1 MFLRG
6 GLAKNVLI
14 LPLSQQIYLSLLLK
28 YTIKDK
34 QMKYLHFSLFF
45 FLTQFLFAQAP
56 DASKKATQPALRFT
70 VLEIER
76 QNIPY
81 GSEDLFV
88 FEFKNTSKKPAVI
101 SNVQTSC
108 GCTAAEKPETPIRK
122 GKKGVI
128 KVHYDTKRVGA
139 FTKTITVFS
148 NVGDPIVLTI
158 KGTVLSPSDS
168 PVTN

>member
-1 MFLRG
+1 
-6 GLAKNVLI
+6 
-14 LPLSQQIYLSLLLK
+14 
-28 YTIKDK
+28 
-34 QMKYLHFSLFF
+34 MKYLHLSLFLVISSVF
-45 FLTQFLFAQAP
+45 FAQAQP
-56 DASKKATQPALRFT
+56 KTKKEAQPPLKFT

-88 FEFKNTSKKPAVI
+88 FEFKNTSKKAAVI
-101 SNVQTSC
+101 TNVQTSC
-108 GCTAAEKPETPIRK
+108 GCTAAERPETPIRK

-128 KVHYDTKRVGA
+128 KVHYDTKRVGG

-158 KGTVLSPSDS
+158 KGSVLSPSDS

>member
-1 MFLRG
+1 
-6 GLAKNVLI
+6 
-14 LPLSQQIYLSLLLK
+14 
-28 YTIKDK
+28 
-34 QMKYLHFSLFF
+34 MKYLNLSF
-45 FLTQFLFAQAP
+45 FLVISSVFFAQAQP
-56 DASKKATQPALRFT
+56 KAKKEEQPPLKFT

-88 FEFKNTSKKPAVI
+88 FEFKNTSKKAAVI
-101 SNVQTSC
+101 TNVQTSC
-108 GCTAAEKPETPIRK
+108 GCTAAERPETPIRK

-128 KVHYDTKRVGA
+128 KVRYDTKRVGG

>member
-1 MFLRG
+1 MKLLQLSLFLC
-6 GLAKNVLI
+6 
-14 LPLSQQIYLSLLLK
+14 LSQL
-28 YTIKDK
+28 
-34 QMKYLHFSLFF
+34 
-45 FLTQFLFAQAP
+45 LFAQSTEK
-56 DASKKATQPALRFT
+56 SKKTAQPSLRFN

-76 QNIPY
+76 QDIPY

-88 FEFKNTSKKPAVI
+88 FEFKNTAKKAAVI
-101 SNVQTSC
+101 TNVQTSC
-108 GCTAAEKPETPIRK
+108 GCTAADRPETPIRT

-158 KGTVLSPSDS
+158 KGTVLTPSDS

>member
-1 MFLRG
+1 MKFLH
-6 GLAKNVLI
+6 
-14 LPLSQQIYLSLLLK
+14 LSLFLAFA
-28 YTIKDK
+28 
-34 QMKYLHFSLFF
+34 QFF
-45 FLTQFLFAQAP
+45 FAQTTEKT
-56 DASKKATQPALRFT
+56 KKVEQPALRFN

-88 FEFKNTSKKPAVI
+88 FEFKNTSKKAAVI
-101 SNVQTSC
+101 TNVQTSC
-108 GCTAAEKPETPIRK
+108 GCTAADRPEAPIRK

-158 KGTVLSPSDS
+158 KGTVLTPSDS

>member
-1 MFLRG
+1 
-6 GLAKNVLI
+6 
-14 LPLSQQIYLSLLLK
+14 
-28 YTIKDK
+28 
-34 QMKYLHFSLFF
+34 MKYLNLTF
-45 FLTQFLFAQAP
+45 FLVISSVFFAQAQP
-56 DASKKATQPALRFT
+56 KAKKEEQPPLKFT

-88 FEFKNTSKKPAVI
+88 FEFKNTSKKAAVI
-101 SNVQTSC
+101 TNVQTSC
-108 GCTAAEKPETPIRK
+108 GCTAAERPETPIRK

-128 KVHYDTKRVGA
+128 KVHYDTKRVGG

>member
-1 MFLRG
+1 
-6 GLAKNVLI
+6 
-14 LPLSQQIYLSLLLK
+14 
-28 YTIKDK
+28 
-34 QMKYLHFSLFF
+34 MKYLQLTLVLFF
-45 FLTQFLFAQAP
+45 TQMLFAQTPEAT
-56 DASKKATQPALRFT
+56 KKTSQPPLRFT

-81 GSEDLFV
+81 GSEDLFI

-101 SNVQTSC
+101 TNVQTSC
-108 GCTAAEKPETPIRK
+108 GCTAADRPEAPIRK
-122 GKKGVI
+122 GKKGFI

-148 NVGDPIVLTI
+148 NVGDPIILTI
-158 KGTVLSPSDS
+158 KGTVLTPSDS

>member
-1 MFLRG
+1 M
-6 GLAKNVLI
+6 KLI
-14 LPLSQQIYLSLLLK
+14 HLSLFMVFMHLM
-28 YTIKDK
+28 YAQTTDK
-34 QMKYLHFSLFF
+34 P
-45 FLTQFLFAQAP
+45 A
-56 DASKKATQPALRFT
+56 KATQPALRFT

-76 QNIPY
+76 QDIPY

-88 FEFKNTSKKPAVI
+88 FEFKNTSKKAAVI
-101 SNVQTSC
+101 TNVQTSC
-108 GCTAAEKPETPIRK
+108 GCTAADRPEVPIRK

-158 KGTVLSPSDS
+158 KGTVLTPSDS

>member
-1 MFLRG
+1 
-6 GLAKNVLI
+6 
-14 LPLSQQIYLSLLLK
+14 
-28 YTIKDK
+28 
-34 QMKYLHFSLFF
+34 MKYLNLSF
-45 FLTQFLFAQAP
+45 FLVISSVFFAQAQP
-56 DASKKATQPALRFT
+56 KAKKEEQPPLKFT

-88 FEFKNTSKKPAVI
+88 FEFKNTSKKAAVI
-101 SNVQTSC
+101 TNVQTSC
-108 GCTAAEKPETPIRK
+108 GCTAAERPETPIRK

-128 KVHYDTKRVGA
+128 KVHYETKRVGG

-148 NVGDPIVLTI
+148 NLGDPIVLTI
-158 KGTVLSPSDS
+158 KGSVLSPSDS

>member
-1 MFLRG
+1 
-6 GLAKNVLI
+6 
-14 LPLSQQIYLSLLLK
+14 
-28 YTIKDK
+28 
-34 QMKYLHFSLFF
+34 MKYLHLSF
-45 FLTQFLFAQAP
+45 FLVISSVFFAQAQP
-56 DASKKATQPALRFT
+56 KTKKEAQLPLKFT

-88 FEFKNTSKKPAVI
+88 FEFKNTSKKAAVI
-101 SNVQTSC
+101 TNVQTSC
-108 GCTAAEKPETPIRK
+108 GCTAAERPETPIRK

-128 KVHYDTKRVGA
+128 KVHYDTKRVGG

-158 KGTVLSPSDS
+158 KGSVLSPSDS

>member
-1 MFLRG
+1 MKFLQ
-6 GLAKNVLI
+6 LTFL
-14 LPLSQQIYLSLLLK
+14 
-28 YTIKDK
+28 
-34 QMKYLHFSLFF
+34 LFF
-45 FLTQFLFAQAP
+45 SQLLFAQTP
-56 DASKKATQPALRFT
+56 EVTKKAAQPPLRFT

-88 FEFKNTSKKPAVI
+88 FEFKNTAKKAAVI
-101 SNVQTSC
+101 TNVQTSC
-108 GCTAAEKPETPIRK
+108 GCTAADRPEAPIRK

-158 KGTVLSPSDS
+158 KGTVLTPSDS

>member
-1 MFLRG
+1 MIQKLKDHEIPTTLFLPCFEHSIICSG
-6 GLAKNVLI
+6 ATK
-14 LPLSQQIYLSLLLK
+14 
-28 YTIKDK
+28 
-34 QMKYLHFSLFF
+34 
-45 FLTQFLFAQAP
+45 
-56 DASKKATQPALRFT
+56 SKKEAQPPLKFT

-88 FEFKNTSKKPAVI
+88 FEFKNTSKKAAVI
-101 SNVQTSC
+101 TNVQTSC
-108 GCTAAEKPETPIRK
+108 GCTAAERPETPIRK
-122 GKKGVI
+122 GKKGLI
-128 KVHYDTKRVGA
+128 KVHYDTKRVGG

-168 PVTN
+168 PVIN

>member
-1 MFLRG
+1 
-6 GLAKNVLI
+6 
-14 LPLSQQIYLSLLLK
+14 
-28 YTIKDK
+28 
-34 QMKYLHFSLFF
+34 MKYLHLSLFLVISTVF
-45 FLTQFLFAQAP
+45 FAQAQP
-56 DASKKATQPALRFT
+56 KAKKEAQPPLKFT

-88 FEFKNTSKKPAVI
+88 FEFKNTSKKAAVI
-101 SNVQTSC
+101 TNVQTSC
-108 GCTAAEKPETPIRK
+108 GCTAAERPETPIRK

-128 KVHYDTKRVGA
+128 KVHYDTKRVGG

-168 PVTN
+168 PVIN

>member
-1 MFLRG
+1 MKFL
-6 GLAKNVLI
+6 
-14 LPLSQQIYLSLLLK
+14 QLSL
-28 YTIKDK
+28 
-34 QMKYLHFSLFF
+34 
-45 FLTQFLFAQAP
+45 FLVLSSALFAQTEP
-56 DASKKATQPALRFT
+56 NVKKDAQPPLRFT

-88 FEFKNTSKKPAVI
+88 FEFKNTSKKAAVI
-101 SNVQTSC
+101 TNVQTSC
-108 GCTAAEKPETPIRK
+108 GCTAAEKPEAPIRK

-128 KVHYDTKRVGA
+128 KVHYDTKRVGG

-168 PVTN
+168 PVIN

>member
-1 MFLRG
+1 MKFLH
-6 GLAKNVLI
+6 LSI
-14 LPLSQQIYLSLLLK
+14 LLV
-28 YTIKDK
+28 
-34 QMKYLHFSLFF
+34 F
-45 FLTQFLFAQAP
+45 TQVFFAQTTEKT
-56 DASKKATQPALRFT
+56 KKVTQPALRFA

-76 QNIPY
+76 QDIPY

-88 FEFKNTSKKPAVI
+88 FEFKNTSKKAAVI
-101 SNVQTSC
+101 TNVQTSC
-108 GCTAAEKPETPIRK
+108 GCTAADRPETPIRK

-158 KGTVLSPSDS
+158 KGTVLTPSDS

>member
-1 MFLRG
+1 
-6 GLAKNVLI
+6 
-14 LPLSQQIYLSLLLK
+14 
-28 YTIKDK
+28 
-34 QMKYLHFSLFF
+34 MKYLNLSF
-45 FLTQFLFAQAP
+45 FLVISSVFFAQAQP
-56 DASKKATQPALRFT
+56 KAKKEEQPPLKFT

-76 QNIPY
+76 LNIPY

-88 FEFKNTSKKPAVI
+88 FEFKNTSKKAAVI
-101 SNVQTSC
+101 TNVQTSC
-108 GCTAAEKPETPIRK
+108 GCTAAERPETPIRK

-128 KVHYDTKRVGA
+128 KVHYDTKRVGG

>member
-1 MFLRG
+1 M
-6 GLAKNVLI
+6 K
-14 LPLSQQIYLSLLLK
+14 SLHL
-28 YTIKDK
+28 T
-34 QMKYLHFSLFF
+34 LFF
-45 FLTQFLFAQAP
+45 LLTQVLFAQSNT
-56 DASKKATQPALRFT
+56 ASKKDAQPALRFT

-88 FEFKNTSKKPAVI
+88 FEFKNTAKKAAVI

-108 GCTAAEKPETPIRK
+108 GCTAAERPETPIRK

-148 NVGDPIVLTI
+148 NVGDPIILTI
-158 KGTVLSPSDS
+158 KGSVLTPSDS
-168 PVTN
+168 PVIN

>member
-1 MFLRG
+1 
-6 GLAKNVLI
+6 
-14 LPLSQQIYLSLLLK
+14 
-28 YTIKDK
+28 
-34 QMKYLHFSLFF
+34 MKYLHLSF
-45 FLTQFLFAQAP
+45 FLVISSVFFAQAQP
-56 DASKKATQPALRFT
+56 KSKKEAQPPLKFT
-70 VLEIER
+70 ALEIER

-88 FEFKNTSKKPAVI
+88 FEFKNTSKKAAVI
-101 SNVQTSC
+101 TNVQTSC
-108 GCTAAEKPETPIRK
+108 GCTAAERPETPIRK

-128 KVHYDTKRVGA
+128 KVHYDTKRVGG

-158 KGTVLSPSDS
+158 KGSVLSPSDS

>member
-1 MFLRG
+1 
-6 GLAKNVLI
+6 
-14 LPLSQQIYLSLLLK
+14 
-28 YTIKDK
+28 
-34 QMKYLHFSLFF
+34 MKYLNLSF
-45 FLTQFLFAQAP
+45 FLVISSVFFAQAQP
-56 DASKKATQPALRFT
+56 KTKKEAQPPLKFT

-88 FEFKNTSKKPAVI
+88 FEFKNTSKKAAVI
-101 SNVQTSC
+101 TNVQTSC
-108 GCTAAEKPETPIRK
+108 GCTAAERPETPIRK

-128 KVHYDTKRVGA
+128 KVHYDTKRVGG

-158 KGTVLSPSDS
+158 KGAVLSPSDS

>member
-1 MFLRG
+1 
-6 GLAKNVLI
+6 
-14 LPLSQQIYLSLLLK
+14 
-28 YTIKDK
+28 
-34 QMKYLHFSLFF
+34 MKYLQLSLF
-45 FLTQFLFAQAP
+45 LILSAAIFAQTP
-56 DASKKATQPALRFT
+56 TQSKKEVQPPLKFS

-88 FEFKNTSKKPAVI
+88 FEFKNTSKKAAVI
-101 SNVQTSC
+101 TNVQTSC
-108 GCTAAEKPETPIRK
+108 GCTAADRPETPIRK

-128 KVHYDTKRVGA
+128 KVHYDTKRVGG

-158 KGTVLSPSDS
+158 KGSVLSPSDS
-168 PVTN
+168 PVIN

>member
-1 MFLRG
+1 MKFLH
-6 GLAKNVLI
+6 LSI
-14 LPLSQQIYLSLLLK
+14 LLV
-28 YTIKDK
+28 
-34 QMKYLHFSLFF
+34 F
-45 FLTQFLFAQAP
+45 TQVFFAQT
-56 DASKKATQPALRFT
+56 SEKTKKAIQPALRFA

-76 QNIPY
+76 QDIPY

-88 FEFKNTSKKPAVI
+88 FEFKNTSKKAAVI
-101 SNVQTSC
+101 TNVQTSC
-108 GCTAAEKPETPIRK
+108 GCTAADRPETPIRK

-158 KGTVLSPSDS
+158 KGTVLTPSDS

>member
-1 MFLRG
+1 MKLLQLSLFLC
-6 GLAKNVLI
+6 
-14 LPLSQQIYLSLLLK
+14 LSQL
-28 YTIKDK
+28 
-34 QMKYLHFSLFF
+34 
-45 FLTQFLFAQAP
+45 LFAQTP
-56 DASKKATQPALRFT
+56 EKGKKPAQPALRFT

-88 FEFKNTSKKPAVI
+88 FEFQNTSKKAAVI
-101 SNVQTSC
+101 TNVQTSC
-108 GCTAAEKPETPIRK
+108 GCTAAERPETPIRK
-122 GKKGVI
+122 VKKGVI

-158 KGTVLSPSDS
+158 KGTVLTPSDS

>member
-1 MFLRG
+1 MKL
-6 GLAKNVLI
+6 L
-14 LPLSQQIYLSLLLK
+14 QLSL
-28 YTIKDK
+28 
-34 QMKYLHFSLFF
+34 
-45 FLTQFLFAQAP
+45 FLCLSQFLFAQTTEK
-56 DASKKATQPALRFT
+56 SKKTTPPTLRFA

-76 QNIPY
+76 QDIPY
-81 GSEDLFV
+81 GSEDLF
-88 FEFKNTSKKPAVI
+88 
-101 SNVQTSC
+101 SC
-108 GCTAAEKPETPIRK
+108 GCTAADRPETPIRK

-158 KGTVLSPSDS
+158 KGTVLTPSDS

>member
-1 MFLRG
+1 MKFLQ
-6 GLAKNVLI
+6 LTLFLVL
-14 LPLSQQIYLSLLLK
+14 SSA
-28 YTIKDK
+28 
-34 QMKYLHFSLFF
+34 
-45 FLTQFLFAQAP
+45 LFAQAQP
-56 DASKKATQPALRFT
+56 KAKKEAQPPLKFT

-88 FEFKNTSKKPAVI
+88 FEFKNTSKKAAVI
-101 SNVQTSC
+101 TNVQTSC
-108 GCTAAEKPETPIRK
+108 GCTAAERPETPIRK

-128 KVHYDTKRVGA
+128 KVHYDTKRVGG

-168 PVTN
+168 PVIN

>member
-1 MFLRG
+1 MKLLQLTLFLCF
-6 GLAKNVLI
+6 
-14 LPLSQQIYLSLLLK
+14 SQ
-28 YTIKDK
+28 
-34 QMKYLHFSLFF
+34 LFF
-45 FLTQFLFAQAP
+45 AQ
-56 DASKKATQPALRFT
+56 SSENGKKTTQPALRFT

-76 QNIPY
+76 QDIPY

-88 FEFKNTSKKPAVI
+88 FEFKNTSKKAAVI
-101 SNVQTSC
+101 TNVQTSC
-108 GCTAAEKPETPIRK
+108 GCTAAERPETPIRK

-158 KGTVLSPSDS
+158 KGTVLTPSDS
-168 PVTN
+168 PVIN

>member
-1 MFLRG
+1 MFL
-6 GLAKNVLI
+6 LLFFQIQVLLTVRFNYI
-14 LPLSQQIYLSLLLK
+14 PMKFLHLSLLLV
-28 YTIKDK
+28 
-34 QMKYLHFSLFF
+34 FS
-45 FLTQFLFAQAP
+45 QVLFAQTT
-56 DASKKATQPALRFT
+56 DKSKKATQPALRFA

-76 QNIPY
+76 QDIPY

-88 FEFKNTSKKPAVI
+88 FEFKNTSKKAAVI
-101 SNVQTSC
+101 TNVQTSC
-108 GCTAAEKPETPIRK
+108 GCTAADRPETPIRK

-158 KGTVLSPSDS
+158 KGTVLTPSDS

>member
-1 MFLRG
+1 
-6 GLAKNVLI
+6 
-14 LPLSQQIYLSLLLK
+14 
-28 YTIKDK
+28 
-34 QMKYLHFSLFF
+34 MKYLQLTFVL
-45 FLTQFLFAQAP
+45 FLTQLLFAQTPESA
-56 DASKKATQPALRFT
+56 KKTSQPPLRFT

-101 SNVQTSC
+101 TNVQTSC
-108 GCTAAEKPETPIRK
+108 GCTAADRPEAPIRK

-158 KGTVLSPSDS
+158 KGTVLTPSDS

>member
-1 MFLRG
+1 
-6 GLAKNVLI
+6 
-14 LPLSQQIYLSLLLK
+14 
-28 YTIKDK
+28 
-34 QMKYLHFSLFF
+34 MKYLQLSF
-45 FLTQFLFAQAP
+45 FLVLSTALFAQAQP
-56 DASKKATQPALRFT
+56 KAKKEAQPQLKFT

-88 FEFKNTSKKPAVI
+88 FEFKNTSKKAAVI
-101 SNVQTSC
+101 TNVQTSC
-108 GCTAAEKPETPIRK
+108 GCTAAERPETPIRK
-122 GKKGVI
+122 GKKGLI
-128 KVHYDTKRVGA
+128 KVHYDTKRVGG

-168 PVTN
+168 PVIN

>member
-1 MFLRG
+1 
-6 GLAKNVLI
+6 
-14 LPLSQQIYLSLLLK
+14 
-28 YTIKDK
+28 
-34 QMKYLHFSLFF
+34 MKYLHLSLFLVISSVF
-45 FLTQFLFAQAP
+45 FAQAQP
-56 DASKKATQPALRFT
+56 KAKKEAQPPLKFT

-88 FEFKNTSKKPAVI
+88 FEFKNTSKKAAVI
-101 SNVQTSC
+101 TNVQTSC
-108 GCTAAEKPETPIRK
+108 GCTAAERPETPIRK

-128 KVHYDTKRVGA
+128 KVHYDTKRVGG
-139 FTKTITVFS
+139 FTTTITVFS

-158 KGTVLSPSDS
+158 KGSVLSPSDS

>member
-1 MFLRG
+1 
-6 GLAKNVLI
+6 
-14 LPLSQQIYLSLLLK
+14 
-28 YTIKDK
+28 
-34 QMKYLHFSLFF
+34 MKYLHLSF
-45 FLTQFLFAQAP
+45 FLVISSVFFAQAQP
-56 DASKKATQPALRFT
+56 KTKKEAQPPLKFT

-88 FEFKNTSKKPAVI
+88 FEFKNTSKKAAVI
-101 SNVQTSC
+101 TNVQTSC
-108 GCTAAEKPETPIRK
+108 GCTAAERPETPIRK

-128 KVHYDTKRVGA
+128 KVHYDTKREGG

-158 KGTVLSPSDS
+158 KGSVLSPSDS

>member
-1 MFLRG
+1 MKFL
-6 GLAKNVLI
+6 
-14 LPLSQQIYLSLLLK
+14 QLSL
-28 YTIKDK
+28 
-34 QMKYLHFSLFF
+34 
-45 FLTQFLFAQAP
+45 FLVLSSALFAQAQP
-56 DASKKATQPALRFT
+56 KAKKEAQPPLKFT

-88 FEFKNTSKKPAVI
+88 FEFKNTSKKAAVI
-101 SNVQTSC
+101 TNVQTSC
-108 GCTAAEKPETPIRK
+108 GCTAAERPETPIRK

-128 KVHYDTKRVGA
+128 KVHYDTKRVGG

-148 NVGDPIVLTI
+148 NVGDPIILTI

-168 PVTN
+168 PVIN

>member
-1 MFLRG
+1 
-6 GLAKNVLI
+6 
-14 LPLSQQIYLSLLLK
+14 
-28 YTIKDK
+28 
-34 QMKYLHFSLFF
+34 MKYLHLSF
-45 FLTQFLFAQAP
+45 FLVISSVFFAQAQP
-56 DASKKATQPALRFT
+56 KTKKEAQPPLKFT

-88 FEFKNTSKKPAVI
+88 FEFKNTSKKAAVI
-101 SNVQTSC
+101 TNVQTSC
-108 GCTAAEKPETPIRK
+108 GCTAAERPETPIRK

-128 KVHYDTKRVGA
+128 KVHYDTKRVGG

-148 NVGDPIVLTI
+148 NLGDPIVLTI
-158 KGTVLSPSDS
+158 KGSVLSPSDS

>member
-1 MFLRG
+1 MKFL
-6 GLAKNVLI
+6 
-14 LPLSQQIYLSLLLK
+14 QLSL
-28 YTIKDK
+28 
-34 QMKYLHFSLFF
+34 
-45 FLTQFLFAQAP
+45 FLVLSSALFAQAQP
-56 DASKKATQPALRFT
+56 KAKKEAQPPLKFT

-88 FEFKNTSKKPAVI
+88 FEFKNTSKKAAVI
-101 SNVQTSC
+101 TNVQTTC
-108 GCTAAEKPETPIRK
+108 GCTAAERPETPIRK

-128 KVHYDTKRVGA
+128 KVHYDTKRVGG

-168 PVTN
+168 PVIN